1 MPVAT
6 IEDNKLTGNGAALEM
21 HGRVAG
27 THVARNRIHHND
39 RPVDSCRGANGIV
52 LFRATGPVQVTDNEL
67 WSNVNPSPEPG
78 ADPGGG
84 EFEVYA
90 STDVQTLRN
99 RIWDSSVLETGTEDG
114 LLVAEPETGLT

>member
-1 MPVAT
+1 VCPPRT
-6 IEDNKLTGNGAALEM
+6 TCRRR
-21 HGRVAG
+21 RVARYAPR
-27 THVARNRIHHND
+27 HPA
-39 RPVDSCRGANGIV
+39 RGASSADSPRTT
-52 LFRATGPVQVTDNEL
+52 RATVPIQVTDNEL

-114 LLVAEPETGLT
+114 LLVSEPETGLT